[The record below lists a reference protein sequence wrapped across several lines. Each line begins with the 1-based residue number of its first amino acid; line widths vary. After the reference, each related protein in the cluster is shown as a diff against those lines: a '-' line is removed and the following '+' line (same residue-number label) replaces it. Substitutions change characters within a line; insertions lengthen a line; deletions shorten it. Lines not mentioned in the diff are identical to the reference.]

1 MIRGTTPTV
10 MFHLNGLAY
19 EDIKKLYLTFEHG
32 TKQLTKTEYEYD
44 KRVYSVKLTQEE
56 TLLYSAG
63 TVKVQVKVLLIDG
76 TVVASPI
83 KTLSMT
89 DILMEE
95 VVK

>member
-1 MIRGTTPTV
+1 M
-10 MFHLNGLAY
+10 
-19 EDIKKLYLTFEHG
+19 
-32 TKQLTKTEYEYD
+32 TKTEYEYD

>member
-10 MFHLNGLAY
+10 MFHLNGLSY
-19 EDIKKLYLTFEHG
+19 EDIKKLYLTFEQG